1 MKESAKLQYLSEIKK
16 ISSEL
21 FAIIEKFQVSLPMAA
36 FQAVHVYGYRY
47 LQKS

>member
-16 ISSEL
+16 SSEL